1 VRIRENRAADAARPE
16 GFSVGARLL
25 PAAGNHSSPEAI
37 PAAPPMMLVLA
48 DNYDDQPDAD
58 RAGHKAVPVQVGL
71 ILAGSI

>member
-1 VRIRENRAADAARPE
+1 M
-16 GFSVGARLL
+16 
-25 PAAGNHSSPEAI
+25 